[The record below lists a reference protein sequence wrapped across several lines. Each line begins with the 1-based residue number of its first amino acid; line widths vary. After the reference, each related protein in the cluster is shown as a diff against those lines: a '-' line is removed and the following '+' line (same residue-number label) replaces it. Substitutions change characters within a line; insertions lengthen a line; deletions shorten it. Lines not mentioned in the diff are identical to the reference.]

1 MGFSRRKMEDQRR
14 TAAEK
19 EAAARRATDVQVL
32 EDAECL
38 IAARAPS
45 QANADAVLADDR
57 RRVMSQFEF

>member
-1 MGFSRRKMEDQRR
+1 MEDHRR

-19 EAAARRATDVQVL
+19 EAAARRTTDVQVL